1 MPVIPIAVAYNA
13 TPTPPGPNLSGI
25 PPNLHD
31 CYVEAYREEVKK
43 RRRIGAWSG
52 LAGCALLVMFL
63 NSPAIVN

>member
-1 MPVIPIAVAYNA
+1 MELHHRTHVTKNGSYFC
-13 TPTPPGPNLSGI
+13 SG
-25 PPNLHD
+25 PNLHD